1 MSAQEPAELS
11 RDPFPLRGR
20 VAVVTGASRRGGIGY
35 AIACRLAAY
44 GASVFVHHF
53 VSHDRDQEWGADDI
67 GEVVSGIRAHLVAG
81 AELGDASADLADPDA
96 PRAVIDAAVT
106 EFGHVDAL
114 VCNHARSG
122 DDGALGDLDAAR
134 LDRHWAVDARSCIL
148 LAQSFA
154 AQHDGRPGGSIV
166 FMTSGQQ
173 LGPLPGEV
181 AYGAAKAALLGITVT
196 LADQLADQGIRLNT
210 VNPGPVDTGYLT
222 ADAWDSLRPMFP
234 FGRYGAPDDPAR
246 LIAWLSTDEARWVT
260 GQVINAEG
268 GFRRWQP
275 RQP

>member
-1 MSAQEPAELS
+1 MGRE
-11 RDPFPLRGR
+11 PFPLRGR
-20 VAVVTGASRRGGIGY
+20 VAVVTGASRRDGIGY

-67 GEVVSGIRAHLVAG
+67 GEVLSGIRAHLAAG
-81 AELGDASADLADPDA
+81 AELGEASADLADPDA
-96 PRAVIDAAVT
+96 PQAVIDAAVAG
-106 EFGHVDAL
+106 FGHVDVL

-122 DDGALGDLDAAR
+122 DDGTLGELDAAR

-154 AQHDGRPGGSIV
+154 AQHDGRAGGSIV

-173 LGPLPGEV
+173 LAPLPGEV
-181 AYGAAKAALLGITVT
+181 AYGAAKAALVGITVT
-196 LADQLADQGIRLNT
+196 LADQLADQNIRLNT

-222 ADAWDSLRPMFP
+222 DEMLDSLRPMFP
-234 FGRYGAPDDPAR
+234 FGRYGNPDDPTR

-260 GQVINAEG
+260 GQVINTEG
-268 GFRRWQP
+268 GFRRWRSRHP
-275 RQP
+275 